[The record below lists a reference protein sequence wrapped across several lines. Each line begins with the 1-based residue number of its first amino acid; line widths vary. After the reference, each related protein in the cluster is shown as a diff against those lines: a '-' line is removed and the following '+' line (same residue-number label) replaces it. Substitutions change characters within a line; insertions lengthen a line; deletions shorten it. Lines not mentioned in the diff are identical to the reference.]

1 MTPAPAAERTPAE
14 TAAADPFARHSRR
27 GEPAWELLDEE
38 PVRGRWTE
46 RDYLA
51 LNTNRRIELV
61 DGTLEFLPMPTG
73 VHEDVAEFLYK
84 TLDRFTESRGL
95 GKAKYAGIRVRQYDG
110 KYRFP
115 DVQFMRAEHDH
126 RRTNECWI
134 GADLAVE
141 VVSED
146 DPNRD
151 LVEKRAEYAR
161 TGIPEYWIA
170 DPRDRSLTVLVL
182 DDGADEYREAGR
194 YGDGDVAPCVTLP
207 GLTVDVTACFD
218 AA

>member
-1 MTPAPAAERTPAE
+1 MPDLPPPTPGIMTPATSI
-14 TAAADPFARHSRR
+14 ADPPAPARGH
-27 GEPAWELLDEE
+27 
-38 PVRGRWTE
+38 WTE
-46 RDYLA
+46 REYLA
-51 LNTNRRIELV
+51 LTTNRRIELV
-61 DGTLEFLPMPTG
+61 DGALEFLPMPTE
-73 VHEDVAEFLYK
+73 VHEDLVEFLFDA
-84 TLDRFTESRGL
+84 LRNFVRPRRL
-95 GKAKYAGIRVRQYDG
+95 GKVKFAGIRVRQYDG
-110 KYRFP
+110 RYRMP
-115 DVQFMRAEHDH
+115 DVVFMRTEHAD
-126 RRTNECWI
+126 RRSNDSWR

-141 VVSED
+141 IISDD

-151 LVEKRAEYAR
+151 LVVKRRAYAR

-194 YGDGDVAPCVTLP
+194 YADGDVAPCVTLP